1 MATLHSISLK
11 SSISPFSVSQS
22 RQGFPCKWSF
32 LCSELDS
39 RNSGRKNFGSR
50 SKKLSLRILIRRRL
64 SVSCNVKESD
74 NQSNGEEPPES
85 LFMKELKRRGMTP
98 ASLLEEKTKSGYVG
112 QETTSREED
121 GGFSRANAV
130 STNPERNLTNQREQS
145 MALNSE
151 GLECVWSDGHHRL
164 YVSTQGLIPRARL
177 LLTLGGTFFLGFWP
191 LILIT
196 FAFFSTLYLYFGPNF
211 VHDAGNTRVTP
222 PEYIDPYQLLEEERI
237 SSTAPRLN

>member
-22 RQGFPCKWSF
+22 RQGFPCKSIF

-39 RNSGRKNFGSR
+39 RNSGRKNIGSR

-64 SVSCNVKESD
+64 SVSCNVKDGD
-74 NQSNGEEPPES
+74 NQSNGEEPAES
-85 LFMKELKRRGMTP
+85 LFMKELKRRGMSP

-130 STNPERNLTNQREQS
+130 STNPERNLTNQREKS

-151 GLECVWSDGHHRL
+151 GLE
-164 YVSTQGLIPRARL
+164 GLIPRARL

-211 VHDAGNTRVTP
+211 VHDASNTRVTP